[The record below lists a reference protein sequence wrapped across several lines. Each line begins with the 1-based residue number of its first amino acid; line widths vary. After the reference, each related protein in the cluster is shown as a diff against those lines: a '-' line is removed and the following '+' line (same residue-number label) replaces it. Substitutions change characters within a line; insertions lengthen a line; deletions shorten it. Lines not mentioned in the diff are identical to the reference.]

1 MNAPRDWIAEEALS
15 VLVVDDVENNL
26 TLLSRIVSRLGHK
39 VVLARDGAEAIE
51 RFKGCD
57 PDLILMDIQMPV
69 MDGFQTTAHIRAL
82 QGSRWVPVIYVTAH
96 DLEGGLMQAIE
107 SGGDDY
113 LTKPISAELLR
124 AKLRAATRALGLQ
137 RENARQR
144 AALERYYQAAEEEQ
158 KVASHLMRRLVQ
170 TDMLDDPAIQ
180 HRITPAAHLS
190 GDVIA
195 AARTPGNALHVLLAD
210 GTGHGLAAS
219 LSVMPVVQPFYAM
232 TEKGFGLPAIVREV
246 NRKVREWSPIGR
258 FVAAT
263 FVSIDAREA
272 IVSVWNGGNPPVIM
286 LNAQGEEIHRFLSQ
300 HLPLGI
306 ASDESM
312 DDSVERISF
321 GPGVQLI
328 ACSDGVVEAMSP
340 SGEEFGIDRL
350 AQAGSGAR
358 GEQQMH
364 ALNAALNQH
373 LAGAAAHDDLSLI
386 VVDCSAGAEQE
397 RDAIESSTKK
407 RDHMV
412 PAWRFRVELSSDDL
426 RTTDVV
432 ARFTGTME
440 RMGVPE
446 RDRTS
451 LFVVLSELYSNALDH
466 GLLLLD
472 SRLKSGGQGM
482 ERYSRLRC
490 KRLSSLREG
499 SIVVELE
506 MDVRRRKQVRIRVK
520 DSGDG
525 FDWRAQFMETGG
537 DAPKRGL
544 GLVRALCSSLQYEG
558 CGNEVVAVYELNSP
572 VS

>member
-26 TLLSRIVSRLGHK
+26 ALLSRLVSRLGHK
-39 VVLARDGAEAIE
+39 VVLARDGAEAIA
-51 RFKGCD
+51 RFQDGD

-69 MDGFQTTAHIRAL
+69 MDGFQTTAQIRAL

-170 TDMLDDPAIQ
+170 TDMLDDRAIQ
-180 HRITPAAHLS
+180 HRITPASHLS

-263 FVSIDAREA
+263 FVSVDAREA
-272 IVSVWNGGNPPVIM
+272 IVSVWNGGNPPVIKV
-286 LNAQGEEIHRFLSQ
+286 NEQGEQVHRFLSR

-306 ASDESM
+306 ASDDSM
-312 DDSVERISF
+312 DDSVERMSF
-321 GPGVQLI
+321 ARGDQLI
-328 ACSDGVVEAMSP
+328 ACSDGVVEALSP
-340 SGEEFGIDRL
+340 SGEEFGIERL
-350 AQAGSGAR
+350 AQAGSRAR
-358 GEQQMH
+358 GEQRMH
-364 ALNAALNQH
+364 ALNVALNEH

-386 VVDCSAGAEQE
+386 VIDCSAAPEQE
-397 RDAIESSTKK
+397 RDSVAVGAKK
-407 RDHMV
+407 LDHMV
-412 PAWRFRVELSSDDL
+412 PAWRFRVELSSDDV

-472 SRLKSGGQGM
+472 SRLKTSDRSM
-482 ERYSRLRC
+482 ERYANLRSKRLR
-490 KRLSSLREG
+490 SLKEG

-506 MDVRRRKQVRIRVK
+506 MDIRRRKQVLIRVK

-525 FDWRAQFMETGG
+525 FDWRTEFSKAGS

-544 GLVRALCSSLQYEG
+544 GLVQALCSSLHYEG
-558 CGNEVVAVYELNSP
+558 CGNDVVAVYELDTSA
-572 VS
+572 

>member
-26 TLLSRIVSRLGHK
+26 ALLSRLVSRLGHK

-51 RFKGCD
+51 RFKDCD

-69 MDGFQTTAHIRAL
+69 MDGFRTTAHIREL

-144 AALERYYQAAEEEQ
+144 AALEHYYQAAEDEQ

-170 TDMLDDPAIQ
+170 TDMLDDRAIQ
-180 HRITPAAHLS
+180 HRITPASHLS

-263 FVSIDAREA
+263 FVSVDAREA
-272 IVSVWNGGNPPVIM
+272 TVSVWNGGNPPVIM
-286 LNAQGEEIHRFLSQ
+286 VNEQGEEVHRFLSK

-306 ASDESM
+306 ANDENM
-312 DDSVERISF
+312 DDSVERMSF
-321 GPGVQLI
+321 GPGAQLI

-340 SGEEFGIDRL
+340 GGEEFGIDRL
-350 AQAGSGAR
+350 AQSGAGAR
-358 GEQQMH
+358 GERRMH
-364 ALNAALNQH
+364 ALNAALNEH

-386 VVDCSAGAEQE
+386 IVDCSAGAEQE
-397 RDAIESSTKK
+397 RDAVAIVAKK
-407 RDHMV
+407 TDHMV
-412 PAWRFRVELSSDDL
+412 PAWRFRVELSSEDL

-466 GLLLLD
+466 GLLLLE
-472 SRLKSGGQGM
+472 SRLKTSEQSM
-482 ERYSRLRC
+482 ERYANLRSKRLRS
-490 KRLSSLREG
+490 LSEG

-506 MDVRRRKQVRIRVK
+506 VDVRRRKQVLIRVK

-525 FDWRAQFMETGG
+525 FDWRTQFMATGG

-544 GLVRALCSSLQYEG
+544 GLVRALCRSLEYEG
-558 CGNEVVAVYELNSP
+558 SGNDVVAVYELDTP
-572 VS
+572 A